1 MRDPRQLAEP
11 DSIPFE
17 ELNSDEQSEVLL
29 KYHTRKVPA
38 CDWLDHICFDPD
50 SEECKLETL
59 HGLIKDAMMW
69 ECTDN
74 YVAIGRHIMSRYL
87 EGIREGASQA
97 YNERDPLVEFEDYGE
112 V

>member
-38 CDWLDHICFDPD
+38 CDLLDHI
-50 SEECKLETL
+50 EEFKLETL
-59 HGLIKDAMMW
+59 HKLMKDSMMW

-74 YVAIGRHIMSRYL
+74 YVAIGRHIMSQYL
-87 EGIREGASQA
+87 EGIKEGASQA

>member
-17 ELNSDEQSEVLL
+17 ELNSDEQNEVLL
-29 KYHTRKVPA
+29 KFHTRKVPP
-38 CDWLDHICFDPD
+38 CDLLDYI
-50 SEECKLETL
+50 EEFKSETL
-59 HGLIKDAMMW
+59 HRLLKDAMMW

-74 YVAIGRHIMSRYL
+74 YVAIGRHIMAQYL
-87 EGIREGASQA
+87 EGIREMTAQA